1 MTRSKGAFF
10 RSLAGTVAVLGL
22 VSFAGVANASVG
34 AGTVDYP
41 SWADVQAAR
50 ASTANA
56 QQAVARIQVL
66 LSQMQ
71 QTLLTVQTEEQ
82 AAGTAYREAQR
93 AYDEQSFIASSLDAQ
108 AKSAEVEAKGAQQ
121 TAQRFIGALGRAGGG
136 DLTTSLITQP
146 GRANDLL
153 YRLSALGHLSAQ
165 SEGVFAKALRLKN
178 SAAALAAQAI
188 QAQTKRGQLS
198 AVAEDSFTKA
208 QVASDAAAAA
218 LTIQQ
223 QHQQQLQAQLAVLV
237 QHRQATEADY
247 NAGVAARNAATAVGQ
262 VNGQNWARPTG
273 GYIISGFGMRLDPI
287 TKAIWGFHG
296 GVDIT
301 GRGCGAPIFAAH
313 AGRVTYSG
321 RYGDLGNYIQID
333 HGDGTSTGYGHIV
346 DGGLLVARGQDVTSG
361 QQIAR
366 VGTTGASTGCH
377 LHFITRINGQLV
389 DPVPFMRARG
399 VSLG

>member
-1 MTRSKGAFF
+1 MRTGMTTAIGFIAVALFIAPFALPAFAQSGKQT
-10 RSLAGTVAVLGL
+10 RPIKALASQTLT
-22 VSFAGVANASVG
+22 VG
-34 AGTVDYP
+34 A
-41 SWADVQAAR
+41 
-50 ASTANA
+50 
-56 QQAVARIQVL
+56 
-66 LSQMQ
+66 
-71 QTLLTVQTEEQ
+71 
-82 AAGTAYREAQR
+82 
-93 AYDEQSFIASSLDAQ
+93 DEASS
-108 AKSAEVEAKGAQQ
+108 SARDGY
-121 TAQRFIGALGRAGGG
+121 
-136 DLTTSLITQP
+136 SITRPAPSGLQP
-146 GRANDLL
+146 
-153 YRLSALGHLSAQ
+153 Y
-165 SEGVFAKALRLKN
+165 
-178 SAAALAAQAI
+178 
-188 QAQTKRGQLS
+188 AQT
-198 AVAEDSFTKA
+198 
-208 QVASDAAAAA
+208 
-218 LTIQQ
+218 
-223 QHQQQLQAQLAVLV
+223 
-237 QHRQATEADY
+237 
-247 NAGVAARNAATAVGQ
+247 TAVGQ